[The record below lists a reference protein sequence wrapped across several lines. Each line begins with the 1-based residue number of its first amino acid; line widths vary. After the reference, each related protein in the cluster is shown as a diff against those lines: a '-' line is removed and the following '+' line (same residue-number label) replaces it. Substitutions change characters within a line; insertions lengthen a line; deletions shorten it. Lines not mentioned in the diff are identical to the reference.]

1 MPNDT
6 SELCIDSI
14 TGAEVLYAPQRANRT
29 NALVREPMILPVT
42 DFCPFCPGHE
52 EETPAELYRWPTDTS
67 QPWQLRLVPN
77 RFPAVAA
84 KLHNNASPSAYG
96 QHEVLIESAC
106 HDDDWLSLS
115 VENLAHIFEAIA
127 SRLRHWSSDPRAH
140 YVQVFKN
147 VGTRAGAT
155 LGHPHLQLMSLDYC
169 PVHIVKEA
177 QNLKEHLPAL
187 FAYQRLTIEKDANY
201 VTLCPPVSRVPYEL
215 WLLPRHAGAFET
227 LGFEGYLALARH
239 LQTMLHRLEAV
250 IGKVSHN
257 IIWKLPPRGHAH
269 LPWRIEIFPR
279 LTTFAGLE
287 LGSGLYVNPI
297 RPEKAAEQLTRT
309 GLASQ

>member
-1 MPNDT
+1 M
-6 SELCIDSI
+6 
-14 TGAEVLYAPQRANRT
+14 LYAPQRARRT
-29 NALVREPMILPVT
+29 NALVREQLILPVT

-52 EETPAELYRWPTDTS
+52 EETPPAIYRWPIGHN
-67 QPWQLRLVPN
+67 QRWQLRLVPN
-77 RFPAVAA
+77 RFPAVATQ
-84 KLHNNASPSAYG
+84 LQSEASPSACG
-96 QHEVLIESAC
+96 HHEVLIESAR

-115 VENLAHIFEAIA
+115 TEHLAQIMEAIA
-127 SRLRHWSSDPRAH
+127 TRLRHWSNDPRAR

-169 PVHIVKEA
+169 PMHIVHEA

-187 FAYQRLTIEKDANY
+187 FQQQHLMIEQDASY
-201 VTLCPPVSRVPYEL
+201 VTLCPPVSRVPYEV
-215 WLLPRHAGAFET
+215 WLLPRLSGAFDK
-227 LGFEGYLALARH
+227 LSFEGYLTLARH
-239 LQTMLHRLEAV
+239 LQSTLRRLEEV

-257 IIWKLPPRGHAH
+257 IIWKLPPRDHAH
-269 LPWRIEIFPR
+269 LPWRIEFFPR

-297 RPEKAAEQLTRT
+297 RPELAAEQLRR
-309 GLASQ
+309 